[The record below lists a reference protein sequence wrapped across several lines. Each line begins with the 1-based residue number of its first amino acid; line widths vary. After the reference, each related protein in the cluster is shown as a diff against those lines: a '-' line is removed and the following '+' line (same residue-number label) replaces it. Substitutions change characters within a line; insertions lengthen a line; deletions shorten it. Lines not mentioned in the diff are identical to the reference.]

1 MACNKA
7 QLDGA
12 MMNVLGAASKG
23 YDAEPSAVAI
33 LNECVDQP
41 GVQEALTTIASTP
54 QFTPTPGQSGMA
66 TPTVTPTQTQ
76 AAVATPTMTPTPS
89 TMPGP
94 QSSSTPT
101 AYPTSAGPEPNPTP
115 IPNPFSGQPP
125 VGQYNIPQFGQPG
138 PVDIQQPTPP
148 ADPSAG
154 ALQYGMN
161 LPPGLAGGEGAMTDP
176 AAHGYQSPELNVQ
189 TLGMEPWMQ
198 DAGITNDYIL
208 THGWNDP
215 LVSDM
220 FAKQQG
226 LPAYW
231 GRENEELLNTI
242 PGLYALNNPGQPTPT
257 GAEYA
262 GMMDEY
268 AGMVNTPG
276 QYMDTSSTWDNL
288 FAPQMEGGDVNMGG
302 GYNFEDL
309 AQLTPD
315 EQESV
320 IIGSA
325 QTLFPYL
332 TKDASQALQFKLQ
345 RATMDWKEKRLAN
358 DPSAPAT
365 LLEYLYSIG
374 ADNWV

>member
-1 MACNKA
+1 
-7 QLDGA
+7 
-12 MMNVLGAASKG
+12 
-23 YDAEPSAVAI
+23 
-33 LNECVDQP
+33 
-41 GVQEALTTIASTP
+41 
-54 QFTPTPGQSGMA
+54 
-66 TPTVTPTQTQ
+66 
-76 AAVATPTMTPTPS
+76 
-89 TMPGP
+89 
-94 QSSSTPT
+94 
-101 AYPTSAGPEPNPTP
+101 
-115 IPNPFSGQPP
+115 
-125 VGQYNIPQFGQPG
+125 
-138 PVDIQQPTPP
+138 
-148 ADPSAG
+148 
-154 ALQYGMN
+154 
-161 LPPGLAGGEGAMTDP
+161 
-176 AAHGYQSPELNVQ
+176 
-189 TLGMEPWMQ
+189 
-198 DAGITNDYIL
+198 
-208 THGWNDP
+208 
-215 LVSDM
+215 M